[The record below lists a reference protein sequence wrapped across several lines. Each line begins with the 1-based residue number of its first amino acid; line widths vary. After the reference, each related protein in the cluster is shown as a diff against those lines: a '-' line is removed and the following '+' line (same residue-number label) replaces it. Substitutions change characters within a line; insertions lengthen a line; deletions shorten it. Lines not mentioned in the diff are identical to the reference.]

1 MGREVSAGDLKSVV
15 ISRTDNIGDVILTL
29 PLVYETGLAFP
40 HARITFLVRKGP
52 DELLKHSPL
61 RFDIAA
67 VDIPLSVQEITE
79 KASPLNADAVIF
91 AKPEYVLA
99 KAFRSM
105 GTTVRAGTAYRW
117 YSFMFTHKVKEHR
130 KFAEKHESEYNFGL
144 LRAVTGEENV
154 QPAPERLLGYA
165 EDEAKDFLQKAKS
178 LGVSPESEY
187 IVIHCGSRGSARDI
201 SSEQFRSLAGKLS
214 MKIPGMKIIF
224 TGTDQETEKVK
235 ASIPENCPACIN
247 LCGKLT
253 LRELMILIDKSRIVI
268 ANSTGPAHIAGAF
281 SRNVLAFFPNSA
293 PMNDTRWKPLGEH
306 VSVIKPPA
314 GSDDMTLINT
324 DTALE
329 ACMVLLENS
338 KYKKPYKSLS

>member
-29 PLVYETGLAFP
+29 PLVLEAGLSFP
-40 HARITFLVRKGP
+40 DARIHFLVRKGME
-52 DELLKHSPL
+52 ELLRHSPL
-61 RFDIAA
+61 RFDVAA

-105 GTTVRAGTAYRW
+105 GTSVRAGTAYRW

-130 KFAEKHESEYNFGL
+130 KFAEKHESEYNLGL
-144 LRAVTGEENV
+144 LRAITGEEKV
-154 QPAPERLLGYA
+154 QPLPEKLLGYT
-165 EDEAKDFLQKAKS
+165 EEEAKNFRHKAMS
-178 LGVSPESEY
+178 LGMSPESEY

-214 MKIPGMKIIF
+214 MKFPGYRIIY
-224 TGTDQETEKVK
+224 TGTDQEKEKVRS
-235 ASIPENCPACIN
+235 SIPENCTACID

-253 LRELMILIDKSRIVI
+253 LMELMILIDNSRLVI

-281 SRNVLAFFPNSA
+281 NRNVLAFFPNSA
-293 PMNDTRWKPLGEH
+293 PMNDVRWRPLGEH
-306 VSVIKPPA
+306 VSVVKPA
-314 GSDDMTLINT
+314 NGSDDMTLIST

-329 ACMVLLENS
+329 ACSLLIGNS
-338 KYKKPYKSLS
+338 NKN